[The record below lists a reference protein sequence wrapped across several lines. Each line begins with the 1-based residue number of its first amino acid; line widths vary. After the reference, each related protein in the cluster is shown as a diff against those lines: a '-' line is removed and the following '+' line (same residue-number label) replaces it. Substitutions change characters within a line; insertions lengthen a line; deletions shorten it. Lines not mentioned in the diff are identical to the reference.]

1 MYMMIRSAVMQQPV
15 VRDNLSVLV
24 ENDVMTQQE
33 ADAAA
38 ARISFVDTI
47 EEVADFADVV
57 FEGII
62 EKLEIKQDY
71 FAKMDAIFPPTT
83 ILATNTS
90 AISITE
96 IAEKSVHKERI
107 IGTHYWNPAY
117 LVPLVEVI
125 KTKYVSDETVQA
137 TYDLLKEAGKRPV
150 IVKKD
155 VPGFLAN
162 RMQHALFREALN
174 IIEQDIADP
183 ADVDDAIKYGFG
195 MRLGICA
202 PVEVMDMGGLD
213 LTYNIHSYL
222 FPHLCNS
229 TEPSKLLTDNI
240 AKGNLG
246 FKTGQGLET
255 WSERRCRK
263 SKQRTDRG
271 THQSC
276 PRSWSFI
283 GGCQMRDVV
292 IVAGCRTPIG
302 TIGGQFKTLAPVE
315 LTIPVMQNLIKRAG
329 IDPVIIDDVIWG
341 CNYQRT
347 YKENNLARVA
357 AVKAGLP
364 VTVPGITIH
373 RNCTSSMSAIQMG
386 FYQIRAGEAECIMAG
401 GSDSMSTAPH
411 MVFNARYGQKYGHM
425 EMRDSMWDSLTN
437 LGVGTGYGYHGRER
451 SGQIRHHKGADGCIF
466 SSFPTACGS
475 SHRCRTF

>member
-1 MYMMIRSAVMQQPV
+1 MNNKKNVAVLGAGKMGLGIAQLFATKGHQVKVIYVYDDKIRCDAAAV

-24 ENDVMTQQE
+24 ENEVMTQQE
-33 ADAAA
+33 ADEAA

-47 EEVADFADVV
+47 EEVADFADIV

-71 FAKMDAIFPPTT
+71 FAKMDAIFPVST

-255 WSERRCRK
+255 WSKE
-263 SKQRTDRG
+263 
-271 THQSC
+271 
-276 PRSWSFI
+276 
-283 GGCQMRDVV
+283 DVEK
-292 IVAGCRTPIG
+292 AN
-302 TIGGQFKTLAPVE
+302 KE
-315 LTIPVMQNLIKRAG
+315 LTEGLIK
-329 IDPVIIDDVIWG
+329 V
-341 CNYQRT
+341 
-347 YKENNLARVA
+347 ARV
-357 AVKAGLP
+357 
-364 VTVPGITIH
+364 
-373 RNCTSSMSAIQMG
+373 
-386 FYQIRAGEAECIMAG
+386 
-401 GSDSMSTAPH
+401 
-411 MVFNARYGQKYGHM
+411 
-425 EMRDSMWDSLTN
+425 
-437 LGVGTGYGYHGRER
+437 LGRL
-451 SGQIRHHKGADGCIF
+451 
-466 SSFPTACGS
+466 
-475 SHRCRTF
+475 